1 MNDSAAAPLVTSEAL
16 RLGIPRL
23 AASCAGHRLH
33 PACSCTTRQ
42 SPSFR
47 SRTPGGS
54 RHPRWRWTNYW
65 PVHEL
70 DEPSDLTLFQ
80 MHMEPHSD
88 FHMAVSSM
96 LHAFQCLSVP
106 FSASQGHL
114 AAASK
119 RKRQSQ
125 IAECL
130 SCTRRVSDR
139 PHGGLPWLPVQWRA
153 DPCRWRQHVE
163 AAEPHMAR

>member
-1 MNDSAAAPLVTSEAL
+1 MQVIDSTQLALVQLDKAPRFEVELLEAVDILGGDGLTTGQSMSSMSLRILRSSKCTWNLTVTFTW
-16 RLGIPRL
+16 PF
-23 AASCAGHRLH
+23 
-33 PACSCTTRQ
+33 PACYMPFS
-42 SPSFR
+42 
-47 SRTPGGS
+47 
-54 RHPRWRWTNYW
+54 
-65 PVHEL
+65 
-70 DEPSDLTLFQ
+70 
-80 MHMEPHSD
+80 
-88 FHMAVSSM
+88 
-96 LHAFQCLSVP
+96 AFQCLSVP

>member
-106 FSASQGHL
+106 FSAFQ
-114 AAASK
+114 
-119 RKRQSQ
+119 
-125 IAECL
+125 CL
-130 SCTRRVSDR
+130 SGPPSRCFQAQETVADRRVPLLHTSGLR
-139 PHGGLPWLPVQWRA
+139 PA
-153 DPCRWRQHVE
+153 TRWPAM
-163 AAEPHMAR
+163 AAGAVARRSVPMAPAR